1 MNLLKTYEE
10 LFDIL
15 GDYFA
20 FECEEH
26 SWESGVDLEDMSYED
41 MLAYYIRYIGA

>member
-1 MNLLKTYEE
+1 MNILKTEEE

-20 FECEEH
+20 FECEED
-26 SWESGVDLEDMSYED
+26 SWEYNTDIEDMSYED